1 MFSIGPLEHKN
12 EYGFRQENS
21 PFKKKHLKFPKISL
35 FIFTHMYYVCF
46 KHFEHQSLMLTD
58 LCLVEGGL
66 DGLLDDALAS
76 ELSFSGLK
84 KQNNQYKVNNY
95 LPFF

>member
-35 FIFTHMYYVCF
+35 FIFTHIMYMPFTMFWHKGIRHKLAVKLSVELGYVF
-46 KHFEHQSLMLTD
+46 LSLRL
-58 LCLVEGGL
+58 
-66 DGLLDDALAS
+66 
-76 ELSFSGLK
+76 
-84 KQNNQYKVNNY
+84 
-95 LPFF
+95 